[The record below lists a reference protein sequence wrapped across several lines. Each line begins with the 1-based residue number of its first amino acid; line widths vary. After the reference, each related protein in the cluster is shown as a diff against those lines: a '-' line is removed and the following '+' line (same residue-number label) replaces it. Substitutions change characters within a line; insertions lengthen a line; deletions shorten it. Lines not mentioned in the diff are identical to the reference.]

1 MTGAKLSLKA
11 QSPTSCSSNNSSAD
25 ESSTGGALNTYKRLV
40 SKRSL
45 VRGGQPPSRPLSPNN
60 VPVAATAAEESGNE
74 MLSQQLKK
82 LGKYLEKKQTL
93 GKEKD
98 VFDSEMDEHLANIR
112 KALAK
117 SPK

>member
-1 MTGAKLSLKA
+1 M
-11 QSPTSCSSNNSSAD
+11 
-25 ESSTGGALNTYKRLV
+25 
-40 SKRSL
+40 
-45 VRGGQPPSRPLSPNN
+45 
-60 VPVAATAAEESGNE
+60 AAEESGNE

-98 VFDSEMDEHLANIR
+98 VLDSEMDEHLANIR